1 MHQQPLHGPIGGVG
15 CRGLIIWLTLL
26 AAFAPTPFIAW
37 AAETAGTHA
46 QVQLIRVVEEGGG
59 EKLTTFAV
67 DKQGRVLAGVAGNT
81 SVIRVYDAT
90 GERIADWPLPVPPE
104 AINVGPQGKI
114 FVGGQGKL
122 LRINESGTIE
132 REAASPNMAGAK
144 EAAVGVRKRV
154 WQQAQRDASKALQ
167 AKVRTYE
174 KRLADIEKKI
184 AAVDRELE
192 AAAEETE
199 SADLRK
205 KLLAKRTSYIRMQ
218 TGAKKFLANPAGE
231 KTEKRKQSPPQPDAR
246 EEARQVQQLVAV
258 QMKMVSIS
266 ASKSDVFLACSS
278 STGHGFDV
286 WRTTHDLDDGR
297 KIGESLRGCC
307 GQMDVQAND
316 NGVYV
321 AENTRHRVRC
331 FSRDGGQLLEFGS
344 RASDGE
350 GGFEGCCNP
359 MNVNFG
365 PKQTVYTAEAG
376 SGRVMRFSPD
386 GKFLEVVGAV
396 ELVPGCKK
404 VSIAVSPDGGR
415 VYMLDITRGHIVVM
429 ESKAAAG
436 QPDGKS
442 LSMR

>member
-1 MHQQPLHGPIGGVG
+1 MYQKPLYSPTAGATGRNRKVRPA
-15 CRGLIIWLTLL
+15 LLFAL
-26 AAFAPTPFIAW
+26 AAIAPVAR
-37 AAETAGTHA
+37 AAENPGTHA
-46 QVQLIRVVEEGGG
+46 QVRLIPVVNQGGG

-67 DKQGRVLAGVAGNT
+67 DKQGRVLAGVAGVA

-90 GERIADWPLPVPPE
+90 GERIADWALPVPPE

-122 LRINESGTIE
+122 LRLDEAGTIE
-132 REAASPNMAGAK
+132 KEAAAPNMAGAK
-144 EAAVGVRKRV
+144 EAAVGVRTRV
-154 WQQAQRDASKALQ
+154 RQQAQRDAGKALQ

-174 KRLADIEKKI
+174 KRLADIEKKL

-192 AAAEETE
+192 AADPDAEET
-199 SADLRK
+199 RK
-205 KLLAKRTSYIRMQ
+205 KLRAKRMSYIRTQ
-218 TGAKKFLANPAGE
+218 AGAKKFLANPSGQ
-231 KTEKRKQSPPQPDAR
+231 KSGKQMQAPPPPDAQ
-246 EEARQVQQLVAV
+246 EEARQVQQLVAA

-266 ASKSDVFLACSS
+266 ASKNDVFLACSS
-278 STGHGFDV
+278 TTGHGFDV
-286 WRTTHDLDDGR
+286 WRTSHDLDDGR

-331 FSRDGGQLLEFGS
+331 FSRDGAELLEFGT
-344 RASDGE
+344 RARDGE
-350 GGFEGCCNP
+350 AGFEGCCNP

-376 SGRVMRFSPD
+376 SGRVMRFSPE

-429 ESKAAAG
+429 ESKAAADR
-436 QPDGKS
+436 PDGKT

>member
-1 MHQQPLHGPIGGVG
+1 MSLPHHQNMCTGSIRRKQIT
-15 CRGLIIWLTLL
+15 RL
-26 AAFAPTPFIAW
+26 AAL
-37 AAETAGTHA
+37 AAITILPCNALAADAQGTHA
-46 QVQLIRVVEEGGG
+46 QAQLIRVVEQGGT

-67 DKQGRVLAGVAGNT
+67 DKQGRVLAGVAGDT
-81 SVIRVYDAT
+81 SVIRVYDAD
-90 GERIADWPLPVPPE
+90 GERIGDWTLPVPPE

-122 LRINESGTIE
+122 LRLDESGTIE
-132 REAASPNMAGAK
+132 REAAAPNMAGAK
-144 EAAVGVRKRV
+144 EAAQGVRTRML
-154 WQQAQRDASKALQ
+154 QQAERDLTSALQ
-167 AKVRTYE
+167 TKVRTYQ
-174 KRLADIEKKI
+174 KRLADLEKKI
-184 AAVDRELE
+184 AAVDREIE
-192 AAAEETE
+192 AAADE
-199 SADLRK
+199 ADAEKTQK
-205 KLLAKRTSYIRMQ
+205 KLRAKRIAYTRLKANV
-218 TGAKKFLANPAGE
+218 TKFLANPAGQ
-231 KTEKRKQSPPQPDAR
+231 KPGNRKRAAPKPDPQ

-266 ASKSDVFLACSS
+266 ASKNDVFLACSS
-278 STGHGFDV
+278 TTGHGYDV
-286 WRTTHDLDDGR
+286 WRTSHDFSDGR
-297 KIGESLRGCC
+297 KIGEGLSGCC
-307 GQMDVQAND
+307 NQLDVQAND

-321 AENTRHRVRC
+321 AENNKHRVRC
-331 FSRDGGQLLEFGS
+331 FSRDGGELLTFGS
-344 RASDGE
+344 RARGGGE
-350 GGFEGCCNP
+350 GFEGCCNP

-429 ESKAAAG
+429 ESKEAAG
-436 QPDGKS
+436 RPDGKT